1 MCPRIIRLT
10 GEQPEEILRALSEI
24 ERECFSHPLTVEQL
38 SALLRDPAVLF
49 LAAEAE
55 GEFPGSV
62 WVQTV
67 LNEGYI
73 GNVAVRC
80 RARRRGVA
88 DSLLS
93 RLEETAAGQG
103 LSFLTLEVRSG
114 NDPALR
120 LYEKHGY
127 ARVGLRPGYYSDPK
141 EDAVLMTKWLT
152 ETI

>member
-1 MCPRIIRLT
+1 MNNAIE
-10 GEQPEEILRALSEI
+10 GI
-24 ERECFSHPLTVEQL
+24 ERACFSVPFTREMLERSLTDE
-38 SALLRDPAVLF
+38 RHIF

-88 DSLLS
+88 DALLS